1 MSGRVIRE
9 LLDLWKTNFTVYIA
23 VQFSTANRGFL
34 NCAVFSQMS
43 FPRNSQTEIDPC
55 IEQNKQRNKDQNLQS
70 WCFASS
76 MSHNQWVSTLDF
88 GWMNGQ
94 VHTGAGAEMEFPAEL
109 GSITGLHLL
118 QIFFALL
125 SFQIGSCCWSSRC
138 FHCLLKAIAVCGQ
151 AVVFIYQLEA
161 PARYSCVS
169 HCTPFCCAMKYHSD
183 YFFFNKHHTY
193 GKNAHG
199 KYIAVFIYAV

>member
-1 MSGRVIRE
+1 
-9 LLDLWKTNFTVYIA
+9 
-23 VQFSTANRGFL
+23 
-34 NCAVFSQMS
+34 
-43 FPRNSQTEIDPC
+43 
-55 IEQNKQRNKDQNLQS
+55 
-70 WCFASS
+70 
-76 MSHNQWVSTLDF
+76 
-88 GWMNGQ
+88 MNGQ

-161 PARYSCVS
+161 PARYSCIS
-169 HCTPFCCAMKYHSD
+169 LCTPFCCAMKYHSD

-193 GKNAHG
+193 GKKCTWKILLFSFTQSNAVTFKREIRKLYRCVKTELG
-199 KYIAVFIYAV
+199 NRIRK